1 MYNRQNPLAL
11 VGAIRRANPGARR
24 TGIGRARFWQVG
36 AEFGTCPDGTQVKGN
51 PTPEKCG
58 YAPSGGGTGSGSGT
72 STTGTWGPTPP
83 MSGGGTG
90 SGGGWT
96 PTRPEYDT
104 PIQTPGGCAPVCP
117 ACPED
122 VKRITMPFKPDSGF
136 TVAVLA
142 GATARFIGNPQY
154 LFKPDRLFIAS
165 TIGPFF
171 DVVNFIIGNVPQS
184 LSQGNIPAEMFSEVS
199 TYTLMSFD
207 QAYPGKDVILEV
219 VNKSSVTQNFQASL
233 VGEAIMRS

>member
-1 MYNRQNPLAL
+1 MYNRNQQARQIRVS
-11 VGAIRRANPGARR
+11 VGATGRTQAAELIRQ
-24 TGIGRARFWQVG
+24 GRARRLGIGQMYCPPPGSTSGECAPQVQ
-36 AEFGTCPDGTQVKGN
+36 TCPEN
-51 PTPEKCG
+51 
-58 YAPSGGGTGSGSGT
+58 
-72 STTGTWGPTPP
+72 
-83 MSGGGTG
+83 
-90 SGGGWT
+90 
-96 PTRPEYDT
+96 
-104 PIQTPGGCAPVCP
+104 
-117 ACPED
+117 
-122 VKRITMPFKPDSGF
+122 VKRITMPFKPDTGF

-184 LSQGNIPAEMFSEVS
+184 LAQGNIPAEMFSEVS

-219 VNKSSVTQNFQASL
+219 LNKSSVTQNFQASL
-233 VGEAIMRS
+233 VGEAIMKS